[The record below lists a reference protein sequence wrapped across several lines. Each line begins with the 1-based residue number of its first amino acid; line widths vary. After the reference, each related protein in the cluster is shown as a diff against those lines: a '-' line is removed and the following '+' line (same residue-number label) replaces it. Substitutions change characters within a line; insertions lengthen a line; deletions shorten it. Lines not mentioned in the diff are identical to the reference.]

1 MKRTFTMIA
10 VITAATWGGTN
21 LWLAGFE
28 QGYDAGED
36 AVWGRINSASR
47 ELGRQDSEQTSLPK
61 SNLILVNY
69 HEE

>member
-36 AVWGRINSASR
+36 AVWGRINNASR
-47 ELGRQDSEQTSLPK
+47 ELDMQSNQQSSLPK
-61 SNLILVNY
+61 SNLILVDY

>member
-1 MKRTFTMIA
+1 MIA

-47 ELGRQDSEQTSLPK
+47 ELDRQDSEQTSLPK

>member
-36 AVWGRINSASR
+36 AVWGRINCASKK
-47 ELGRQDSEQTSLPK
+47 LEQQAANQSSLPK